1 MVFCYRCS
9 EYNVERYVDTRIK
22 TLHKE
27 HAPRWADEE
36 SYWHNI
42 GHNIDEYKK
51 IYGDDLQVT
60 GNGLVLK
67 DKIGTA

>member
-1 MVFCYRCS
+1 
-9 EYNVERYVDTRIK
+9 
-22 TLHKE
+22 LHKE